1 MNDFFPEESDMA
13 IRLLPLN
20 VGELCAHALELE
32 RSCERRFKDYAVRMD
47 EMGERALATCFL
59 RMARALRRELAELE
73 SASGDDRP
81 ARLSP
86 WEYAWRLTYMP
97 EAVDDHQRI
106 APASAREALQC
117 AVQARRRAVIFY
129 EDVADNAADAAVR
142 AHAEKLADAK
152 RSQQQRLERML
163 AREIL
168 TGITRR
174 PFQHNY
180 QPMSHRA
187 Q

>member
-1 MNDFFPEESDMA
+1 MSDLSPEETDMA
-13 IRLLPLN
+13 MRLLPLN
-20 VGELCAHALELE
+20 AGELCAHAYELE
-32 RSCERRFKDYAVRMD
+32 RACERRFDDFAERMAKA
-47 EMGERALATCFL
+47 GQRPLAMAFD
-59 RMARALRRELAELE
+59 RMARALRRELDELCNGAGE
-73 SASGDDRP
+73 LQP

-97 EAVDDHQRI
+97 EAVDGQARI
-106 APASAREALQC
+106 VPATPREALQL

-129 EDVADNAADAAVR
+129 EDVAENALDAQVR
-142 AHAEKLADAK
+142 ALASKMAASKLA
-152 RSQQQRLERML
+152 QQQRLERML

-174 PFQHNY
+174 PFVEKY
-180 QPMSHRA
+180 QPLSNRA